1 MATNGA
7 NLEEYL
13 IIEIFAGSARVT
25 AALRQLGMKSSFGVD
40 KLRSKNAMS
49 SVLLPDLT
57 TPEGE
62 SLLMSW
68 LQIPNVVGIFLA
80 PPCGSASRARQIPL
94 KRKFGCKGNG
104 PRPLRT
110 DEFPNGVPNLN
121 PTELSRVSL
130 ANQLYTRSASPVF
143 PQLGLEPNHAGL
155 ASQSLFLLEELLQSK
170 TQWHSKTFSSSK
182 NDLKEFRAHSN
193 VFQSSQNKTS
203 STQTQ
208 NNLPNSSQN
217 NMFLRHGSNNIQ
229 NTKNPQK
236 NEKSTSK
243 LFHAQTGS
251 IWFQIGSYVVPT
263 WFLRFSIVQMVVP
276 TNLKVTYLFSC
287 TCNVPR

>member
-1 MATNGA
+1 MSRIIKGRLNASCACTRCSGQNGIPTETSSMHM
-7 NLEEYL
+7 LEL
-13 IIEIFAGSARVT
+13 PSVFAR
-25 AALRQLGMKSSFGVD
+25 
-40 KLRSKNAMS
+40 
-49 SVLLPDLT
+49 PDL
-57 TPEGE
+57 
-62 SLLMSW
+62 
-68 LQIPNVVGIFLA
+68 PNSTFLTIKGI
-80 PPCGSASRARQIPL
+80 AR
-94 KRKFGCKGNG
+94 KCEN
-104 PRPLRT
+104 
-110 DEFPNGVPNLN
+110 
-121 PTELSRVSL
+121 
-130 ANQLYTRSASPVF
+130 TRSASPVF

-236 NEKSTSK
+236 KRKIHVQALPCTNW
-243 LFHAQTGS
+243 FHL
-251 IWFQIGSYVVPT
+251 VPN
-263 WFLRFSIVQMVVP
+263 WFLRGSYLVP
-276 TNLKVTYLFSC
+276 TVFDSSDGCSYKLKSHLLVLMHMQCSKIGLKMFK
-287 TCNVPR
+287 

>member
-1 MATNGA
+1 MLCEN
-7 NLEEYL
+7 
-13 IIEIFAGSARVT
+13 
-25 AALRQLGMKSSFGVD
+25 
-40 KLRSKNAMS
+40 
-49 SVLLPDLT
+49 
-57 TPEGE
+57 
-62 SLLMSW
+62 
-68 LQIPNVVGIFLA
+68 
-80 PPCGSASRARQIPL
+80 
-94 KRKFGCKGNG
+94 
-104 PRPLRT
+104 
-110 DEFPNGVPNLN
+110 
-121 PTELSRVSL
+121 
-130 ANQLYTRSASPVF
+130 TRSASPVF
-143 PQLGLEPNHAGL
+143 PQLGLEPSHAGL

-170 TQWHSKTFSSSK
+170 TQCHSKTFSSSK

-251 IWFQIGSYVVPT
+251 IWFQIGSNVVPT

>member
-1 MATNGA
+1 MAP
-7 NLEEYL
+7 
-13 IIEIFAGSARVT
+13 
-25 AALRQLGMKSSFGVD
+25 
-40 KLRSKNAMS
+40 
-49 SVLLPDLT
+49 LPC
-57 TPEGE
+57 E
-62 SLLMSW
+62 
-68 LQIPNVVGIFLA
+68 N
-80 PPCGSASRARQIPL
+80 
-94 KRKFGCKGNG
+94 
-104 PRPLRT
+104 
-110 DEFPNGVPNLN
+110 
-121 PTELSRVSL
+121 
-130 ANQLYTRSASPVF
+130 TRSAGPVF

-155 ASQSLFLLEELLQSK
+155 ASQSLFLLEEFLQSK
-170 TQWHSKTFSSSK
+170 TQGHLKTFSSSK

-217 NMFLRHGSNNIQ
+217 NMFLRHVPKTWVKQ
-229 NTKNPQK
+229 HPKHQKPTK

-263 WFLRFSIVQMVVP
+263 WFLRFSMVQMVVP
-276 TNLKVTYLFSC
+276 TNLKVTCLFSC

>member
-1 MATNGA
+1 M
-7 NLEEYL
+7 LEFSYEDVCIKIDTSAAPSDFVVPL
-13 IIEIFAGSARVT
+13 QELLCVEVFAGCA
-25 AALRQLGMKSSFGVD
+25 QL
-40 KLRSKNAMS
+40 
-49 SVLLPDLT
+49 
-57 TPEGE
+57 
-62 SLLMSW
+62 
-68 LQIPNVVGIFLA
+68 
-80 PPCGSASRARQIPL
+80 SASVREMGFSVI
-94 KRKFGCKGNG
+94 CEN
-104 PRPLRT
+104 
-110 DEFPNGVPNLN
+110 
-121 PTELSRVSL
+121 
-130 ANQLYTRSASPVF
+130 TRSASPVF

-155 ASQSLFLLEELLQSK
+155 ASQSLFLLEEFLQSK

>member
-1 MATNGA
+1 MGTCPRHGD
-7 NLEEYL
+7 
-13 IIEIFAGSARVT
+13 
-25 AALRQLGMKSSFGVD
+25 AAEALTISCQSCGVQIASGDLRDTYGRSFVVKSLD
-40 KLRSKNAMS
+40 KIK
-49 SVLLPDLT
+49 
-57 TPEGE
+57 
-62 SLLMSW
+62 
-68 LQIPNVVGIFLA
+68 
-80 PPCGSASRARQIPL
+80 RAHL
-94 KRKFGCKGNG
+94 CEN
-104 PRPLRT
+104 
-110 DEFPNGVPNLN
+110 
-121 PTELSRVSL
+121 
-130 ANQLYTRSASPVF
+130 TRSASPVF

>member
-1 MATNGA
+1 M
-7 NLEEYL
+7 
-13 IIEIFAGSARVT
+13 
-25 AALRQLGMKSSFGVD
+25 Q
-40 KLRSKNAMS
+40 
-49 SVLLPDLT
+49 
-57 TPEGE
+57 
-62 SLLMSW
+62 
-68 LQIPNVVGIFLA
+68 QIWMLCEN
-80 PPCGSASRARQIPL
+80 
-94 KRKFGCKGNG
+94 
-104 PRPLRT
+104 
-110 DEFPNGVPNLN
+110 
-121 PTELSRVSL
+121 
-130 ANQLYTRSASPVF
+130 TRSASPVF

-203 STQTQ
+203 STQTK

-236 NEKSTSK
+236 KTKNPHPSSSMHKLVPFGSK
-243 LFHAQTGS
+243 LVPT
-251 IWFQIGSYVVPT
+251 WVPT

>member
-1 MATNGA
+1 MSCS
-7 NLEEYL
+7 L
-13 IIEIFAGSARVT
+13 IQRKRLPSHTSPAGSKLHQASCGTRMAASLSELAKFNQDCSALSTRQQGGGLPRMASIFEEPGFVT
-25 AALRQLGMKSSFGVD
+25 
-40 KLRSKNAMS
+40 
-49 SVLLPDLT
+49 PH
-57 TPEGE
+57 TP
-62 SLLMSW
+62 
-68 LQIPNVVGIFLA
+68 QH
-80 PPCGSASRARQIPL
+80 
-94 KRKFGCKGNG
+94 KFGAQREYCSAREWQTQLAAIGID
-104 PRPLRT
+104 PA
-110 DEFPNGVPNLN
+110 
-121 PTELSRVSL
+121 SL
-130 ANQLYTRSASPVF
+130 ASQSFRPWEAAPHPCENTRSASPVF
-143 PQLGLEPNHAGL
+143 PQLGLEPNHVGL
-155 ASQSLFLLEELLQSK
+155 ASQSLFLLEEFLQSK

-193 VFQSSQNKTS
+193 VFQNKTS

-251 IWFQIGSYVVPT
+251 IWFQIGSSVVPT